1 MFNFSN
7 NIKSVIIHYLYSPI
21 RRRKILKQHKRVADF
36 WCPIIDQY
44 YNGAIEKYKF
54 SVKKKFDN
62 EKIIW
67 QYRGQGIEA
76 SNMPEII
83 HICFNSVDK
92 YKGDYTVI
100 RLSDT
105 TISEY
110 IDLPDFVR
118 QKRENQAFT
127 RTFFSDLLRVA
138 LLSTYGGVWLDATIL
153 LTDNLP
159 NKYAEMD
166 FFMFQRSDEEK
177 HKKYWEN
184 VYAYYFDWHPQFK
197 VKMLSSILFA
207 KKGDKVI
214 ISLQDLMLYYWKTQ
228 DTLFD
233 YFVFQILFHELI
245 NGKLSGYN
253 CPVVNDCIPHIIQTK
268 INGTYKFASFEEA
281 MQLTSM
287 HKMAYFDK
295 NSTDMLKQVLS
306 TKQ

>member
-1 MFNFSN
+1 MIEDYFAG
-7 NIKSVIIHYLYSPI
+7 K
-21 RRRKILKQHKRVADF
+21 
-36 WCPIIDQY
+36 
-44 YNGAIEKYKF
+44 IEKYHIEP
-54 SVKKKFDN
+54 KKQLN
-62 EKIIW
+62 NQKIIW
-67 QYRGQGIEA
+67 QYWGQGVDAE
-76 SNMPEII
+76 NLPEIVK
-83 HICFNSVDK
+83 ICFNSVDK
-92 YKGDYTVI
+92 CKGDYTVI

-110 IDLPDFVR
+110 IDLPDFVWK
-118 QKRENQAFT
+118 KRENPAFT

-166 FFMFQRSDEEK
+166 FFMFQRSEKEK
-177 HKKYWEN
+177 HKKYWES
-184 VYAYYFDWHPQFK
+184 VYAYYFGWHPQFK

-207 KKGDKVI
+207 QKGSKVI
-214 ISLQDLMLYYWKTQ
+214 TSLQDLMLYYWKTQ

-253 CPVVNDCIPHIIQTK
+253 CPIVNDCIPHIIQTK
-268 INGTYKFASFEEA
+268 INGTYDFVSFEEA

-287 HKMAYFDK
+287 HKMAYYDK
-295 NSTDMLKQVLS
+295 NATDKLKQILS
-306 TKQ
+306 TAQL